1 MMDTKLKTEFVWTV
15 KERDPKTGL
24 FIPVLQRKNVQTN
37 YGLTAFAGAFQG
49 TYTAPVY
56 MVIDD
61 FKPTYATGSS
71 GTTLKLTTVTQPTL
85 AGDSQIVLSIG
96 TANQEVVTFTG
107 TPTYSSGVW
116 TYTLTASPVNSH
128 TVGDVCVRNPLAT
141 DTVSSIF
148 TEQQYDSV
156 NAPNARMQSI
166 GGYSGGSA
174 NWVMQF
180 FFASDQAECYFST
193 VGLADNVTVGQN
205 NIHNLVVLGLDHT
218 GNTNDLE
225 LDVSLTLSN
234 V

>member
-1 MMDTKLKTEFVWTV
+1 MKLKTEFIWTV

-24 FIPVLQRKNVQTN
+24 FVPVLRKKNVQTE
-37 YGLTAFAGAFQG
+37 YGLTAYAGAFQG
-49 TYTAPVY
+49 NYTPPVY

-71 GTTLKLTTVTQPTL
+71 GTTLKLATTTQPTFS
-85 AGDSQIVLSIG
+85 GDSQIVLSIG
-96 TANQEVVTFTG
+96 TANEEIVTFTG
-107 TPTYSSGVW
+107 SPTYSSGVY

-128 TVGDVCVRNPLAT
+128 SVGDICVRNPLDT
-141 DTVSSIF
+141 DNMSDIF
-148 TEQQYDSV
+148 SEVQYDST

-166 GGYSGGSA
+166 GGYSGGTA

-180 FFASDQAECYFST
+180 FFTSAQAQVYFAT
-193 VGLADNVTVGQN
+193 VGLADNVTVGQPN
-205 NIHNLVVLGLDHT
+205 LHNLLALGLDHT